1 MHQKLDE
8 TIANQENI
16 LKKQSSESEAAAN
29 KKPKIMGSKEPEVG
43 KKGKPKWEESGSIDL
58 KENAV
63 GLQAQN
69 LYLLNYLNKLEFLL

>member
-1 MHQKLDE
+1 
-8 TIANQENI
+8 
-16 LKKQSSESEAAAN
+16 LKKQSSGNEAAN
-29 KKPKIMGSKEPEVG
+29 KKLKIMGSKDPEVG
-43 KKGKPKWEESGSIDL
+43 KKGKPMWDESGSIDL